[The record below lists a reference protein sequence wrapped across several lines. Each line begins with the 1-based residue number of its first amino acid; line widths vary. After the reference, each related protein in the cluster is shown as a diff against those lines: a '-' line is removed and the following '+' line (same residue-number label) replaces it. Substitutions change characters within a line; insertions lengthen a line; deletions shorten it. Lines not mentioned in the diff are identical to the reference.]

1 MLFANINAVALA
13 KSAGTNPWGG
23 GFKHGPFSDHQIPVR
38 ATCRARRTMK
48 QSYQLKRTNKGTN

>member
-23 GFKHGPFSDHQIPVR
+23 GSNTDHLVTIKYLFVPHVERGGQ
-38 ATCRARRTMK
+38 
-48 QSYQLKRTNKGTN
+48 